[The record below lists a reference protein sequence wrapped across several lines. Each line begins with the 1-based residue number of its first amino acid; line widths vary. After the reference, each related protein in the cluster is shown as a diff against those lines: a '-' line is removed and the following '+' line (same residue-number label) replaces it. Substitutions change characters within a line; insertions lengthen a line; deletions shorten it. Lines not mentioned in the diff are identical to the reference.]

1 MNEQE
6 YDFAKLDQFNLEV
19 AVDNIIDQFG
29 HQAVQDELEKRAL
42 KECKEFFGKKISVG
56 CSG

>member
-6 YDFAKLDQFNLEV
+6 YDFSKLDQFNLEV
-19 AVDNIIDQFG
+19 AVDNILDQFG

-42 KECKEFFGKKISVG
+42 KECKEFFGKKISVR

>member
-1 MNEQE
+1 MNSEE
-6 YDFAKLDQFNLEV
+6 FDFNKLNQFCLEV
-19 AVDNIIDQFG
+19 AMDNIIDQFG